1 MTKGENRI
9 SSYSSNGYEL
19 SPDVNDDAPNAQD
32 GFEYDD
38 FQHCRLNSIFLL
50 PNNDF
55 KNSSTTLLSLTVL
68 YFKND
73 RCRYI

>member
-19 SPDVNDDAPNAQD
+19 SPDDNDDAPNAKD
-32 GFEYDD
+32 GFGYDD

-55 KNSSTTLLSLTVL
+55 KWFYSPDVVDS
-68 YFKND
+68 F
-73 RCRYI
+73 IFQE